1 MRNDSISTI
10 GRLFSSVFFGQK
22 GRLEMGRKQE
32 KAEQR
37 KRYKEA
43 FKGVKHGHGTRPIR
57 KKEEAAL
64 GK

>member
-1 MRNDSISTI
+1 
-10 GRLFSSVFFGQK
+10 
-22 GRLEMGRKQE
+22 MGRKQE
-32 KAEQR
+32 KVEQR